1 MLSPEE
7 WDVLSLSLRVA
18 LGCVVITLPPA
29 VALGW
34 LLARRDFPFKVPVSY
49 THLTLPTRS

>member
-34 LLARRDFPFKVPVSY
+34 LLARRAHFVAVAEGLAGMLHDK
-49 THLTLPTRS
+49 